1 MLVRNNRRLLTI
13 TNLAVEFD
21 TPRGKVHGV
30 RDVSL
35 HIDEGEVIGVVGES
49 GSGKSVTAYSVLGL
63 LPPNGRVAAG
73 SIDYM
78 GQDLLK
84 VRGKVLKAKRG
95 NDISMIFQSPQTAL
109 NPIRAIGAQITDVLM
124 THQRLARREAAKRAI
139 TALEAVEIGNAAE
152 RFHAYPFEFSGG
164 MCQRALIAMALACQP
179 KLLLADEPTT
189 GLDVTTQKTVMDL
202 LVTLTRS
209 RNMSTLFI
217 THDLGLAAQYC
228 DRIVIMRSGII
239 VEQGAMAQI
248 FNAPRDSY
256 TKRLLAATPQLDT
269 RLVDLL
275 PPAER
280 RPYLPSGDTGHARRD
295 KAPADGIVLQV
306 DGLVREYEL
315 GPRQRSLWQR
325 LRLARPA
332 EGSAPRTLRA
342 VDGIS
347 FHVAAGECVGLV
359 GESGCGKTTTSR
371 LIAKLIKPT
380 AGSIRLLGKEI
391 GTDEPRRFAR
401 SPMRKLIQM
410 VFQDPS
416 SSLDP
421 HRTAFEAIA
430 DPLLLLGGVKRP
442 AELRRRIDAICDLA
456 DLPTGLL
463 DRFPHQLSGGQKARV
478 GIARAI
484 AVDPALVVLDEPTS
498 ALDVSVQAVVLN
510 QLDKLKRELGL
521 SYFFV
526 SHDLNVVRLLCDR
539 ILVMKNG
546 RIVEQ
551 GSPATLFTAPAH
563 DYTKQLLR
571 AIPAI
576 SSAPHHTG
584 NGDEME
590 QTPAL
595 QDQKW

>member
-1 MLVRNNRRLLTI
+1 MLVRNNRRLLTV
-13 TNLAVEFD
+13 TSLAVEFV
-21 TPRGKVHGV
+21 TPRGLVHGV

-35 HIDEGEVIGVVGES
+35 HVNEGEVIGVVGES

-73 SIDYM
+73 AIDYM

-84 VRGKVLKAKRG
+84 VAGKVLKAKRG

-109 NPIRAIGAQITDVLM
+109 NPIRPIGAQIADVLM
-124 THQRLARREAAKRAI
+124 THQRLPRKAARQRAI
-139 TALEAVEIGNAAE
+139 AALEAVEIGNAAE
-152 RFHAYPFEFSGG
+152 RFHNYPFEFSGG

-179 KLLLADEPTT
+179 RLLLADEPTT

-217 THDLGLAAQYC
+217 THDLGLAALYC
-228 DRIVIMRSGII
+228 DRIVIMRNGEI
-239 VEQGAMAQI
+239 VEQGATAQI

-256 TKRLLAATPQLDT
+256 TKRLLAATPQLHS

-280 RPYLPSGDTGHARRD
+280 RPFLASGNTGEGQRD
-295 KAPADGIVLQV
+295 RAQADGIILQV
-306 DGLVREYEL
+306 HGLVREYDL
-315 GPRQRSLWQR
+315 GKAQRSLRER
-325 LRLARPA
+325 LRLSPPA
-332 EGSAPRTLRA
+332 ERSAPRTLRA

-371 LIAKLIKPT
+371 LIAKLLKPT

-391 GTDEPRRFAR
+391 GAEEPHRFAR
-401 SPMRKLIQM
+401 SPMRRLIQM

-430 DPLLLLGGVKRP
+430 DPLLLLEGVKRP
-442 AELRRRIDAICDLA
+442 AELRRRIEAICDLA

-484 AVDPALVVLDEPTS
+484 AVNPALVVLDEPTS

-521 SYFFV
+521 SYLFV

-539 ILVMKNG
+539 ILVMRSG

-551 GSPATLFTAPAH
+551 GSPAALFSAPGH

-571 AIPAI
+571 AVPQIPRMPHEPGVAEE
-576 SSAPHHTG
+576 SAPV
-584 NGDEME
+584 
-590 QTPAL
+590 L
-595 QDQKW
+595 QE